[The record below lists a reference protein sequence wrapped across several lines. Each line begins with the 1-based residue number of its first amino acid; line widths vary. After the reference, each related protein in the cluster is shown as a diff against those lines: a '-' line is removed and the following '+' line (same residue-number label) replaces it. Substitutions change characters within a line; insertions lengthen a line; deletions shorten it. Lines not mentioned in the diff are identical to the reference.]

1 MDAKKLGLIE
11 DRIVEMVFES
21 DPQLFINW
29 LRLVTKTADIDDD
42 NIVGYKTFDNRA
54 GYKTFD
60 NRAGGFPFNCDP
72 PTKATMIAFAIGGI
86 FWTRMFP
93 GLLNKVGKSWKK
105 KK

>member
-1 MDAKKLGLIE
+1 MVKMMDAKKLGLIE

-21 DPQLFINW
+21 DTQLFINW

-42 NIVGYKTFDNRA
+42 NIV